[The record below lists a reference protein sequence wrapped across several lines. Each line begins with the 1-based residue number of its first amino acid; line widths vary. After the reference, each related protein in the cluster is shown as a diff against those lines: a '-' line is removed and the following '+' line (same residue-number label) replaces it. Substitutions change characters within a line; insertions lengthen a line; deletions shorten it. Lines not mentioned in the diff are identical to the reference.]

1 MGDVM
6 EVVEEISNE
15 YAEDEY
21 VKNPQFYERNVKE
34 HEEEIRFKNGNLSNE
49 IIKHIAIEKT
59 KKGIA
64 KDKQKKI
71 ENNIKDKFG
80 LLEEFDLSRFDNKDI
95 KEFILFYENNM
106 LASTEN
112 IFRND
117 RAIGKESP
125 NIRVASY
132 CKKYD
137 LRHNFENL
145 YDYVVDY
152 RNKKVSE
159 EDRVNLIKE
168 IDVNAWMMETLT
180 NFIQELNVYH
190 SIEEVWEMGIIS
202 IIGWIKHNLNNLGE
216 RERKNYYI
224 YYAISIITEELILS
238 LITYIVDIIMDYTG
252 CEKIK
257 SDLEKAIKDINII
270 INTAVL
276 DKKSE
281 MKDIFQT
288 YAMIYY
294 LNIIEREK
302 ETIETIL
309 KELYSLTLT
318 DDRKPFLRVVPHI
331 KDEKILQE
339 YLYEHGKERYEKER
353 MKQKVGD
360 AYNVGNMLKKV
371 TKVYI
376 DTSNP
381 IHIKA
386 IMDEIYFYNRK
397 IEINIGGKTKK
408 YNMPSLA
415 RAFVKGKNIRGK
427 ETIIINLKVKR
438 GIDCN
443 TFGKKHYLLK
453 NQLHRYIYIL
463 ERALLKQKKND
474 KNYIYNM
481 PRYWCA
487 ILEYLFERTV

>member
-1 MGDVM
+1 MGDVK
-6 EVVEEISNE
+6 EVVKEISNG

-21 VKNPQFYERNVKE
+21 VKNPQLYEKYVME
-34 HEEEIRFKNGNLSNE
+34 YEEEIRLKNDDLSNE
-49 IIKHIAIEKT
+49 IIKQRAIEKVKRNIAT
-59 KKGIA
+59 DKG
-64 KDKQKKI
+64 KKI
-71 ENNIKDKFG
+71 EKNIKNKFG
-80 LLEEFDLSRFDNKDI
+80 LDGEFDLTRFDNKDI
-95 KEFILFYENNM
+95 KEFLLFYENEV
-106 LASTEN
+106 LACPEN

-117 RAIGKESP
+117 RAIGESYP

-152 RNKKVSE
+152 RNKKVDE
-159 EDRVNLIKE
+159 DDRVNLIRE
-168 IDVNAWMMETLT
+168 IDINAWMMDELT
-180 NFIQELNVYH
+180 NFIQELNVYR

-202 IIGWIKHNLNNLGE
+202 IIGWINQKLNNLDE

-224 YYAISIITEELILS
+224 YYTISIIIEELILS
-238 LITYIVDIIMDYTG
+238 LITYIMDEICDYTG

-270 INTAVL
+270 IDTAVL

-302 ETIETIL
+302 ETIEAIL
-309 KELYSLTLT
+309 KKLYSLTLT
-318 DDRKPFLRVVPHI
+318 DDRKPFLSIIPCI
-331 KDEKILQE
+331 KDKKILQE
-339 YLYEHGKERYEKER
+339 YLYEHGKERYENER
-353 MKQKVGD
+353 MKLKVGD
-360 AYNVGNMLKKV
+360 AYDVGEKLKKV

-376 DTSNP
+376 NTSNP

-386 IMDEIYFYNRK
+386 IMDEIYFYDRK
-397 IEINIGGKTKK
+397 IMINIGGKTKQ

-415 RAFVKGKNIRGK
+415 KAFVKDNNIRGK

-443 TFGKKHYLLK
+443 TYGKEHYLLK
-453 NQLHRYIYIL
+453 NKLHTYIYTL
-463 ERALLKQKKND
+463 ERKLLEEKKND
-474 KNYIYNM
+474 KNFIYNM